1 MNDQIPVTD
10 TTKHPA
16 QPSRA
21 TAKTLTIHDVAAALG
36 IHKSTVSLALSG
48 KGNVSVA
55 TRERIRAAA
64 REMGYEPNP
73 LAQRLA
79 NGVNNSLVC
88 LCSGQLDVGLTT
100 EKILQIQRGLSQ
112 RGLEVPIY
120 TFAQSIER
128 SHSQAV
134 QVKQLCRQQPRAI
147 ILYAAQLSDE
157 AIFQELENYQREGGI
172 VVSYDVPVPLACD
185 QVVFDREDNAYQA
198 ARHLIENGHRDIGIS
213 MSNVQPQDLKSTSH
227 AQALRWR
234 GFQRALTEAGLQV
247 RKEWLFLNSTYEK
260 GGLEMA
266 HRFLDLEKRPTGLC
280 IVNDYVALAFMVEV
294 TRAGLRVPGDISLV
308 GHDNQRVASLCPVP
322 LSSITQPVEEIAQA
336 VTQMLLE
343 RLQGE
348 QGAPRSLT
356 VRGTL
361 VSRQSVA
368 TLSPRHLAM

>member
-1 MNDQIPVTD
+1 LNDQIPVTD